1 MTSYWGAQPDTSV
14 RQLRMELRE
23 FFEREIP
30 LKTYISWLAHEGEK
44 LAGVGGMKVYQIPGN
59 FRVPNGMMAYILNM
73 YTYPDFRNQGIA
85 TEIVKRLV
93 ETGQELGVRL
103 FDLHATKAGEPVYLK
118 AGFKLHDEP
127 SYRKLIL

>member
-1 MTSYWGAQPDTSV
+1 MNNIKYTQATTEHLEDLILSRIDFMTSYWGAQPDTSV

-59 FRVPNGMMAYILNM
+59 FRVPNG
-73 YTYPDFRNQGIA
+73 
-85 TEIVKRLV
+85 
-93 ETGQELGVRL
+93 
-103 FDLHATKAGEPVYLK
+103 
-118 AGFKLHDEP
+118 
-127 SYRKLIL
+127 